1 MKIDIQKYSIED
13 YILLKEI
20 INDSYDS
27 LQQGRNKPFI
37 LYFLEHV
44 IQGKYYDTMDN
55 TLWINHRIRNY
66 MYKQELK
73 NMPRFINHKH
83 KLIRIIIKWRL
94 SVAK

>member
-27 LQQGRNKPFI
+27 LPLQQGRNKPFI

-44 IQGKYYDTMDN
+44 IRGKYYDTMD
-55 TLWINHRIRNY
+55 
-66 MYKQELK
+66 K
-73 NMPRFINHKH
+73 
-83 KLIRIIIKWRL
+83 
-94 SVAK
+94 S